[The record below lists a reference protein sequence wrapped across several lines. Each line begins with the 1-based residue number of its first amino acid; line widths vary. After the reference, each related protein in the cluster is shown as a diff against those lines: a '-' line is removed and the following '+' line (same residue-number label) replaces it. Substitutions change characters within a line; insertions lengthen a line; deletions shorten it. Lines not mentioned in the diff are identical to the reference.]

1 MASLISRNIQRTFIN
16 TITKRSLSTVAGKHP
31 NNAFISPFIIT
42 ALNPKANAH
51 QLQQN
56 NIIWMNDM
64 YRFCSKPYPDDLDTS
79 DKNKS
84 KPQKSYIDTEEL
96 QESRINVASSEPTKK
111 SKLQMIKEYGAV
123 GLGIYCTL
131 WFGMYGVL
139 FSSFHWNFVD
149 ITTVAKLIPFAEE
162 KINNAL
168 SSSWGEAA
176 VALVITEAL
185 EVIRLP
191 FVLMITPP
199 IAKFFKQ

>member
-16 TITKRSLSTVAGKHP
+16 SITKRSLSTVAGKHP
-31 NNAFISPFIIT
+31 NNAFISTFIIT

-56 NIIWMNDM
+56 NIWMNDM
-64 YRFCSKPYPDDLDTS
+64 YRFCSKPYADIDTS
-79 DKNKS
+79 EKNES

-96 QESRINVASSEPTKK
+96 QQSKINVPSSEPTKK
-111 SKLQMIKEYGAV
+111 SKMQMIKEYGAV

-131 WFGMYGVL
+131 WFGMYGVF

-176 VALVITEAL
+176 VALVMTEAL

-199 IAKFFKQ
+199 IAKFFKK